1 LKKNCTVSTLFSTI
15 LLASSLLP
23 QAGHAQDKPLTQY
36 VNPYIGSQGHGHV
49 FVGANVPYGAV
60 QLGPSQT
67 MQTWDQFNG
76 WDWCSGYN
84 YISEDILGFT
94 HTHLSGT
101 GIGDLN
107 DLMIVPASGHVELQP
122 AHRLDMNTG
131 YGSNFKKASE
141 VVKPGY
147 YAVYLDKYKVKA
159 ELTATTRVGF
169 HHYHYDN
176 TDSAHLL
183 IDLEFAMCW
192 DAPVETTIKKVNDTT
207 FVGYRFSKGWAND
220 QRLFFA
226 IKTSQPITQLNLYDL
241 NNGVAGGAVKGKG
254 VKAVMYFDAAK
265 NADIYLKVG
274 ISPVSEENALGNIA
288 AEIPGWNFE
297 QVKTA
302 ADLAWNKDLNKID
315 FSADDATK
323 TTFYTALY
331 HSHFFPSVFNDHN
344 GDYRGT
350 DKKVYTNQK
359 FTNYTGMSLWDTY
372 RGLHPLMSVIDPS
385 LVKDIVHSML
395 MIYQQQG
402 RLPVWP
408 LEGCETDCMIGNP
421 AIPIITD
428 AYLKGLIDPADV
440 ALAYEAV
447 RNTAMRKV
455 SGLQFVQELKYIP
468 ADSMTIES
476 VAWGLEYAIADFG
489 VAQMARKLGKT
500 KDAAYFTKRAG
511 LYKQYWDASEGHFVG
526 RLANGSFK
534 RPFDP
539 LEAKHRS
546 NDFCEG
552 NGWQYTWLVPQD
564 AKGLVNLFGEK
575 KFQTTLDSFFNMSS
589 SLGQGSS
596 PDISGMVGQYAQGN
610 EPSHHV
616 SYLYAAVGRPWRTA
630 EIVREVMAKYY
641 TNAPDGLCGNEDA
654 GQMSAWYVLSAMGFY
669 PMNPM
674 NGTFVFGSPL
684 MDEAVIKLAG
694 NKKFDIVVKDNSKE
708 NKYIQKIVL
717 NGINYNKSF
726 FLYKDIMKGGKMEIY
741 MGSQPSATFG
751 VKKTDRAI

>member
-1 LKKNCTVSTLFSTI
+1 MKKNCTVSTLFSTI
-15 LLASSLLP
+15 ILASSLFS
-23 QAGHAQDKPLTQY
+23 QAGHAQDKSLTRY

-67 MQTWDQFNG
+67 MQSWDQFNG

-107 DLMIVPASGHVELQP
+107 DLMIVPASGHLELQP
-122 AHRLDMNTG
+122 AHRLDMSTG
-131 YGSNFKKASE
+131 YGSNFKRTNE

-147 YAVYLDKYKVKA
+147 YATYLDKYKVKA

-169 HHYHYDN
+169 HHYHFDN
-176 TDSAHLL
+176 ADSAHLL
-183 IDLEFAMCW
+183 IDLEFSMCW
-192 DAPVETTIKKVNDTT
+192 DSPVETTIKKINDTT

-226 IKTSQPITQLNLYDL
+226 IKTSQPITQLNLFNL
-241 NNGVAGGAVKGKG
+241 NDAVTGTEATGKG
-254 VKAVMYFDAAK
+254 VKAAMYFNAASHP
-265 NADIYLKVG
+265 DLYLKVG

-288 AEIPGWNFE
+288 AEVPGWDFE
-297 QVKTA
+297 KVKA
-302 ADLAWNKDLNKID
+302 DADLAWNKDLNKID
-315 FSADDATK
+315 FTADDATK

-331 HSHFFPSVFNDHN
+331 HSHFFPAVFNDHN

-359 FTNYTGMSLWDTY
+359 FTNYTVMSLWDTY
-372 RGLHPLMSVIDPS
+372 RGLHPLMSVIDPA
-385 LVKDIVHSML
+385 LVKDMVHSML
-395 MIYQQQG
+395 MVYKQQG

-421 AIPIITD
+421 AIPVIAD
-428 AYLKGLIDPADV
+428 AYMKGLLDPADV

-447 RNTAMRKV
+447 RSTAMRKTG
-455 SGLQFVQELKYIP
+455 GLQFVQDLKYIP

-476 VAWGLEYAIADFG
+476 VAWGLEYAIADYG
-489 VAQMARKLGKT
+489 VAQMAKKLGKT
-500 KDAAYFTKRAG
+500 KDAAYFTSRAA
-511 LYKQYWDASEGHFVG
+511 LYKQYWDASRGHFVG
-526 RLANGSFK
+526 RLADGSFRK
-534 RPFDP
+534 EFDP

-546 NDFCEG
+546 NDYCEG

-575 KFQTTLDSFFNMSS
+575 KFQTSLDSFFHMSS

-596 PDISGMVGQYAQGN
+596 PDISGMIGQYAQGN

-616 SYLYAAVGRPWRTA
+616 AYLYAVIGQPWKTA
-630 EIVREVMAKYY
+630 DIVRESMDKYY
-641 TNAPDGLCGNEDA
+641 TNKPDGLCGNEDA

-684 MDEAVIKLAG
+684 MDQAVIRLAG
-694 NKKFDIVVKDNSKE
+694 NKKFNIIVKDNSKE
-708 NKYIQKIVL
+708 NKYIQKVVL
-717 NGINYNKSF
+717 NGVVYNKSY
-726 FLYKDIMKGGKMEIY
+726 FLYKDVMKGGRMEIY
-741 MGSQPSATFG
+741 MGSKPSATFG
-751 VKKTDRAI
+751 VKQADRPI